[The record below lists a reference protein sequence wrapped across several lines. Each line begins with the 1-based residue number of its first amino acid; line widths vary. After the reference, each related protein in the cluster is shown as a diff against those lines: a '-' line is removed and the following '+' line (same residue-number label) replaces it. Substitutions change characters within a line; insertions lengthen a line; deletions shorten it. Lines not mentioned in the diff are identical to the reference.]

1 MKNKLILATGIA
13 IGFVIGSKMGREPYE
28 KLEATAKQYVDDPRV
43 QEKVGQARE
52 TVSKAAKDAA
62 GAVKD
67 KAPEV
72 AEQAKTAAKGA
83 ASTAKGK
90 ANEVRASHKADSP
103 KVKAT
108 DTSSDSS
115 VAGGDAEVHE
125 AK

>member
-1 MKNKLILATGIA
+1 MKNKLILATSIA

-52 TVSKAAKDAA
+52 TVSKVAKDAA
-62 GAVKD
+62 ETVKD

-72 AEQAKTAAKGA
+72 AEQAKSAAKGA
-83 ASTAKGK
+83 ASTAKDK
-90 ANEVRASHKADSP
+90 AQEVRASHRASTP
-103 KVKAT
+103 TGKAT

-115 VAGGDAEVHE
+115 VAGADAEVNE

>member
-52 TVSKAAKDAA
+52 TVSKVAKDAA
-62 GAVKD
+62 ETVKD
-67 KAPEV
+67 KA
-72 AEQAKTAAKGA
+72 AASAAKDKA
-83 ASTAKGK
+83 QEARASNRAST
-90 ANEVRASHKADSP
+90 P
-103 KVKAT
+103 TVKAT

>member
-13 IGFVIGSKMGREPYE
+13 IGFVIGSKTGREPYE

-52 TVSKAAKDAA
+52 TVSKVAKD
-62 GAVKD
+62 
-67 KAPEV
+67 
-72 AEQAKTAAKGA
+72 A
-83 ASTAKGK
+83 ASTAKDK
-90 ANEVRASHKADSP
+90 AQEVRASHRASTP

>member
-43 QEKVGQARE
+43 QERVGQARE
-52 TVSKAAKDAA
+52 TVSKVAKDAA
-62 GAVKD
+62 SAAKD
-67 KAPEV
+67 KAQE
-72 AEQAKTAAKGA
+72 A
-83 ASTAKGK
+83 
-90 ANEVRASHKADSP
+90 RASHRASTP
-103 KVKAT
+103 TVKAT

>member
-43 QEKVGQARE
+43 QEKAGQARE

-62 GAVKD
+62 GAVQ
-67 KAPEV
+67 E
-72 AEQAKTAAKGA
+72 
-83 ASTAKGK
+83 
-90 ANEVRASHKADSP
+90 
-103 KVKAT
+103 KAT
-108 DTSSDSS
+108 DTSTDSS